1 MNERAL
7 RRIQLVYAY
16 ILSVINGAIN
26 GEHNP
31 HSLSIPWT
39 APHQGTC
46 PGRNT
51 SFQAAAL
58 AVESGDNKIIYQDIL
73 TALAD
78 ATYDLSMLC
87 RENLTG
93 ANTVPDNSRE
103 VKFILGVYEHY
114 FN

>member
-16 ILSVINGAIN
+16 ILSVINRAIN

-31 HSLSIPWT
+31 HFLSILWT

-46 PGRNT
+46 PRRNT
-51 SFQAAAL
+51 SVLAAAQ
-58 AVESGDNKIIYQDIL
+58 AVESGDNKIIYQDNL

-87 RENLTG
+87 REHLTG
-93 ANTVPDNSRE
+93 ADTVPHSKNYYVRT
-103 VKFILGVYEHY
+103 
-114 FN
+114 